1 MCVGVVLGIV
11 TTLSSKVDGTHL
23 SNGNGLSFEPR
34 GEGKLLY
41 KGIMKVALHKILLDS
56 VFIYNVYFYFLSSQM
71 TSTIWKNVV
80 PLQIGSWM

>member
-11 TTLSSKVDGTHL
+11 TTLSSKVDGTYL

-41 KGIMKVALHKILLDS
+41 KGIMKVALHNVILLTL
-56 VFIYNVYFYFLSSQM
+56 I
-71 TSTIWKNVV
+71 STNFT
-80 PLQIGSWM
+80 